1 MQKLTLELLQS
12 LRKASNEEEA
22 KGMRRYMREQFDF
35 FGIKAPHRR
44 EITAPLFLASPP
56 KDAAELETIVREL
69 WQQPFREVQYAACD
83 YLYQYRSM
91 LAARH
96 LAFLRH
102 LIITRSWW
110 DTVDSLATRSLGD
123 LTLRYSQVRS
133 SMDKWVRDPNLWIRR
148 SALLYQLKFRDL
160 TDWPRLRQYC
170 EVTSKEED
178 FFIRKAI
185 GWSLREYAKVNSAEV
200 KRFVS
205 ATDFSS
211 LTVREALK
219 NC

>member
-1 MQKLTLELLQS
+1 MHKLTLEMLS
-12 LRKASNEEEA
+12 AFRKASNEEEA

-44 EITAPLFLASPP
+44 ELTAPLFEAYPP
-56 KDAAELETIVREL
+56 KDSADLELIVREL
-69 WQQPFREVQYAACD
+69 WQQPFREIQYAACD
-83 YLYQYRSM
+83 YLYQYRTM

-96 LAFLRH
+96 LTFLRH
-102 LIITRSWW
+102 LLITRSWW

-123 LTLRYSQVRS
+123 LTLRYPQVRS
-133 SMDKWVRDPNLWIRR
+133 SMDKWIRDPNLWIRR

-160 TDWPRLRQYC
+160 TDWDSLKSYC
-170 EVTSKEED
+170 EQCAKEED

-185 GWSLREYAKVNSAEV
+185 GWALREYAKINTAEV

-205 ATDFSS
+205 VTDFSS